1 MSKKPRHFLKG
12 GGAIS
17 PAREKL
23 SHLPDLPGVY
33 LFKDNQESVLYI
45 GKSKSI
51 RDRVRSYFHGSAKHN
66 LRIKLMVSRIHDFSL
81 IVTDTEAE
89 ALILEE
95 QLIKRHH
102 PRYNVALK
110 DGKSYPYCKLT
121 VGEMYPRLVLVRE
134 KIDSISEYYGP
145 YTSVKD
151 ARQVLKAVMTY
162 FPLRTSKMLLDGK
175 KTYRPCLNF
184 QMKRCLAPCQ
194 GDVNLEDYEKIVRQ
208 VRLFLKGRD
217 QELLQ
222 ELEKRMK
229 QSSKKLEFEKSAQ
242 YRDQIQAMRRI
253 FARQMV
259 LDVQGKDQDVFN
271 LYRESDSTGV
281 QVLFIR
287 NGRLLGTDFF
297 FFENSNKAT
306 NDNLLGQVLHR
317 IYMPEGSIVPREIL
331 LPFEYSD
338 RKLLEDALNQKS
350 VRRIYVVCPQ
360 KGRKKELVSMA
371 FSNAKVNLSE
381 QRSRFAKNTN
391 ILKHVKHEIKLN
403 RLPEVVEAFDISH
416 LSGTMTVAS
425 MVCWKKNSPSN
436 EDYRKYKI
444 NNISGPNDFA
454 SMKEVL
460 TRRYSRTLAEGKNL
474 PDLILIDG
482 GKGQI
487 NIAAKVL
494 TELGIL
500 QKVDL
505 IGLAK
510 GRSERKR
517 GRSRGKNVD
526 YEYVVKP
533 NQKNVI
539 RMHSNS
545 DVLFFL
551 QNIRDESHRFAI
563 EFQRKL
569 KRKNTLHSQIDNIP
583 GIGPK
588 RRRLLLKHFGSLT
601 GIRHAAL
608 EEILLVPGIPEKLA
622 KEIQSSLKTRKVL

>member
-33 LFKDNQESVLYI
+33 LFKDDQESVLYI

-51 RDRVRSYFHGSAKHN
+51 RNRVRSYFHGSAKHN

-194 GDVNLEDYEKIVRQ
+194 GDVSVEDYEKIVRQ

-297 FFENSNKAT
+297 FFEDSSEAT

-517 GRSRGKNVD
+517 GRSCGKNVD

-533 NQKNVI
+533 NQKNEI
-539 RMHSNS
+539 RMHRNS

-601 GIRHAAL
+601 GLRHAAL
-608 EEILLVPGIPEKLA
+608 EEILQVPGIPEKLA
-622 KEIQSSLKTRKVL
+622 KEIQSSLKN

>member
-33 LFKDNQESVLYI
+33 LFKDDQESVLYI

-51 RDRVRSYFHGSAKHN
+51 RNRVRSYFHGSAKHN

-175 KTYRPCLNF
+175 QTYRPCLNF

-194 GDVNLEDYEKIVRQ
+194 GDVSVEDYEKIVRQ

-297 FFENSNKAT
+297 FFEDSSEAT

-371 FSNAKVNLSE
+371 FRNAKVNLSE

-533 NQKNVI
+533 NQKNEI
-539 RMHSNS
+539 RMHRNS

-601 GIRHAAL
+601 GLRHAAL
-608 EEILLVPGIPEKLA
+608 EEILQVPGIPEKLA
-622 KEIQSSLKTRKVL
+622 KEIQSSLKN

>member
-1 MSKKPRHFLKG
+1 MSKNPRHILKG
-12 GGAIS
+12 GGSIS

-33 LFKDNQESVLYI
+33 LFKDDQESVLYI

-51 RDRVRSYFHGSAKHN
+51 QTRVRSYFHGSAKHN

-194 GDVNLEDYEKIVRQ
+194 GDVSVEDYEKIVRQ

-297 FFENSNKAT
+297 FFEDSSEAT

-533 NQKNVI
+533 NQKNEI
-539 RMHSNS
+539 RMHRNS

-601 GIRHAAL
+601 GLRHAAL
-608 EEILLVPGIPEKLA
+608 EEILQVPGIPEKLA
-622 KEIQSSLKTRKVL
+622 KEIQSSLKN

>member
-1 MSKKPRHFLKG
+1 MSNVTRHSSKSG
-12 GGAIS
+12 GDIS
-17 PAREKL
+17 PVREKL
-23 SHLPDLPGVY
+23 SHLPNLPGVY
-33 LFKDNQESVLYI
+33 LFKDDQDSILYI

-51 RDRVRSYFHGSAKHN
+51 RNRVRSYFNSSAKHN
-66 LRIKLMVSRIHDFSL
+66 LRIRLMTSRIHNLSL

-89 ALILEE
+89 ALILED

-102 PRYNVALK
+102 PRYNVALR

-121 VGEMYPRLVLVRE
+121 VGEMYPRLLLVRE
-134 KIDSISEYYGP
+134 NIDAKSEYYGP
-145 YTSVKD
+145 YPSVKD

-162 FPLRTSKMLLDGK
+162 FPLRTSKMQLDGT

-184 QMKRCLAPCQ
+184 QMERCLAPCR
-194 GDVNLEDYEKIVRQ
+194 GVVPAEEYAKIVRQ

-217 QELLQ
+217 KVLIKD
-222 ELEKRMK
+222 LEQKMK
-229 QSSKKLEFEKSAQ
+229 KSSERLEFEKSAQ

-253 FARQMV
+253 FERQMV
-259 LDVQGKDQDVFN
+259 LEVQGKDQDVFN
-271 LYRESDSTGV
+271 LFREADATGV

-297 FFENSNKAT
+297 FFEDSSEASD
-306 NDNLLGQVLHR
+306 DNLLGQVLHR

-338 RKLLEDALNQKS
+338 RKMLEDALNKKS
-350 VRRIYVVCPQ
+350 RHRVHVGCPR

-371 FSNAKVNLSE
+371 YSNAKVNLSE
-381 QRSRFAKNTN
+381 KRIRYVKNKD
-391 ILKHVKHEIKLN
+391 ILKHVKYEIKLD

-425 MVCWKKNSPSN
+425 MVCWKNNSPSN
-436 EDYRKYKI
+436 QDYRKFKI
-444 NNISGPNDFA
+444 RGISGQDDFA
-454 SMKEVL
+454 SIKEVL
-460 TRRYSRTLAEGKNL
+460 TRRYRRTLSERNAL
-474 PDLILIDG
+474 PDMILIDG

-494 TELGIL
+494 KELGIL
-500 QKVDL
+500 NKVDV

-510 GRSERKR
+510 GRSERKS
-517 GRSRGKNVD
+517 GRSRGKNID

-533 NQKNVI
+533 NQKNEI
-539 RMHSNS
+539 RMRRNS
-545 DVLFFL
+545 DVLYFL

-569 KRKNTLHSQIDNIP
+569 KRKHTLHSKIDDVP

-588 RRRLLLKHFGSLT
+588 RRRLLLNHFGSLT
-601 GIRHAAL
+601 GLKQAST
-608 EEILLVPGIPEKLA
+608 EEILQVPGIPEKLA
-622 KEIQSSLKTRKVL
+622 VEIRTHLNQ

>member
-23 SHLPDLPGVY
+23 SHLPDLPGIY
-33 LFKDNQESVLYI
+33 LFKDDQESVIYI

-51 RDRVRSYFHGSAKHN
+51 RNRVRSYFHGTAKHN

-110 DGKSYPYCKLT
+110 DGKTYPYCKLT

-194 GDVNLEDYEKIVRQ
+194 GDVSVEDYEKIVRQ

-297 FFENSNKAT
+297 FFEDSSEAT

-391 ILKHVKHEIKLN
+391 ILKHVKHEIKLS
-403 RLPEVVEAFDISH
+403 RLPQVVEAFDISH

-533 NQKNVI
+533 NQKNEI
-539 RMHSNS
+539 RMHRNS

-601 GIRHAAL
+601 GLRHATL
-608 EEILLVPGIPEKLA
+608 EEILQVPGIPEKLA
-622 KEIQSSLKTRKVL
+622 KEIQSSLKN

>member
-1 MSKKPRHFLKG
+1 MSNVTRHSSKSG
-12 GGAIS
+12 GDIS
-17 PAREKL
+17 PVREKL
-23 SHLPDLPGVY
+23 SHLPNLPGVY
-33 LFKDNQESVLYI
+33 LFKDDQDSILYI

-51 RDRVRSYFHGSAKHN
+51 RNRVRSYFNSSAKHN
-66 LRIKLMVSRIHDFSL
+66 LRIRLMTSRIHDLSL

-89 ALILEE
+89 ALILED

-102 PRYNVALK
+102 PRYNVALR

-121 VGEMYPRLVLVRE
+121 VGEMYPRLLLVRE
-134 KIDSISEYYGP
+134 KIDAKSEYYGP
-145 YTSVKD
+145 YPSVKD

-162 FPLRTSKMLLDGK
+162 FPLRTSKMQLDGT

-184 QMKRCLAPCQ
+184 QMERCLAPCR
-194 GDVNLEDYEKIVRQ
+194 GVVPAEEYAKIVRQ

-217 QELLQ
+217 KVLIKD
-222 ELEKRMK
+222 LEQKMK
-229 QSSKKLEFEKSAQ
+229 KSSERLEFEKSAQ

-253 FARQMV
+253 FERQMV
-259 LDVQGKDQDVFN
+259 LEVQGKDQDVFN
-271 LYRESDSTGV
+271 LFREAEATGV

-297 FFENSNKAT
+297 FFEDSSEASD
-306 NDNLLGQVLHR
+306 DNLLGQVLHR

-338 RKLLEDALNQKS
+338 RKMLEDALNKKS
-350 VRRIYVVCPQ
+350 RHRVHVGCPR

-371 FSNAKVNLSE
+371 YSNAKVNLSE
-381 QRSRFAKNTN
+381 KRIRYVKNKD
-391 ILKHVKHEIKLN
+391 ILKHVKYEIKLD

-425 MVCWKKNSPSN
+425 MVCWKNNSPSN
-436 EDYRKYKI
+436 QDYRKFKI
-444 NNISGPNDFA
+444 RGISGPDDFA
-454 SMKEVL
+454 GMKEVL
-460 TRRYSRTLAEGKNL
+460 TRRYSRTLSEGGAL
-474 PDLILIDG
+474 PDMILIDG

-494 TELGIL
+494 QELGIL
-500 QKVDL
+500 NKVDL

-510 GRSERKR
+510 GRSERKS
-517 GRSRGKNVD
+517 GRSRGKNID

-533 NQKNVI
+533 NQKNEI
-539 RMHSNS
+539 RMRRNS
-545 DVLFFL
+545 DVLYFL

-569 KRKNTLHSQIDNIP
+569 KRKHTLHSKIDDVP

-588 RRRLLLKHFGSLT
+588 RRRLLLNHFGSLT
-601 GIRHAAL
+601 GLKQAST
-608 EEILLVPGIPEKLA
+608 EEILQVPGIPEKLA
-622 KEIQSSLKTRKVL
+622 VEIWTHFNQ

>member
-33 LFKDNQESVLYI
+33 LFKDDQESVLYI

-51 RDRVRSYFHGSAKHN
+51 RNRVRSYFHGSAKHN

-194 GDVNLEDYEKIVRQ
+194 GDVSVEDYEKIVRQ

-297 FFENSNKAT
+297 FFEDSSEAT

-533 NQKNVI
+533 NQKNEI
-539 RMHSNS
+539 RMHRNS

-569 KRKNTLHSQIDNIP
+569 KRKNILHSQIDNIP

-601 GIRHAAL
+601 GLRHAAL
-608 EEILLVPGIPEKLA
+608 EEILQVPGIPEKLA
-622 KEIQSSLKTRKVL
+622 KEIQSSLKN

>member
-1 MSKKPRHFLKG
+1 MSNKPRHFLKG

-33 LFKDNQESVLYI
+33 LFKDDQESVLYI

-51 RDRVRSYFHGSAKHN
+51 RNRVRSYFHGSAKHN
-66 LRIKLMVSRIHDFSL
+66 MRIKLMVSRIHDFSL

-121 VGEMYPRLVLVRE
+121 VGDMYPRLVLVRE

-162 FPLRTSKMLLDGK
+162 FPLRTRKMLLDGK

-194 GDVNLEDYEKIVRQ
+194 GDVSVEDYEKIVRQ

-229 QSSKKLEFEKSAQ
+229 QSSKKLEYEKSAQ

-297 FFENSNKAT
+297 FFEDSSEAT

-350 VRRIYVVCPQ
+350 IRRIYVVCPQ

-381 QRSRFAKNTN
+381 HRSRFAKNTN

-533 NQKNVI
+533 NQKNEI
-539 RMHSNS
+539 RMHRNS

-601 GIRHAAL
+601 GLRHAAL
-608 EEILLVPGIPEKLA
+608 EEILQVPGIPEKLA
-622 KEIQSSLKTRKVL
+622 KEIQSSLKN

>member
-1 MSKKPRHFLKG
+1 MSNETRHSGKS

-23 SHLPDLPGVY
+23 SHLPNQPGVY
-33 LFKDNQESVLYI
+33 LFKDDQDSILYI

-51 RDRVRSYFHGSAKHN
+51 RNRVRSYFNSSAKHN
-66 LRIKLMVSRIHDFSL
+66 LRIRLMTSRIHDFSL

-102 PRYNVALK
+102 PRYNVDMK

-121 VGEMYPRLVLVRE
+121 VGEMYPRLMLVRE
-134 KIDSISEYYGP
+134 KIDAKSEYYGP
-145 YTSVKD
+145 YPSVKD
-151 ARQVLKAVMTY
+151 ARQVLKAVMTS
-162 FPLRTSKMLLDGK
+162 FPLRTSKMKLDGTR
-175 KTYRPCLNF
+175 TYRPCLNF
-184 QMKRCLAPCQ
+184 QMKRCLAPCR
-194 GDVNLEDYEKIVRQ
+194 GVVPVEEYAKIVRQ
-208 VRLFLKGRD
+208 VRLFLKGHD
-217 QELLQ
+217 KELLK
-222 ELEKRMK
+222 ELEQKMK
-229 QSSKKLEFEKSAQ
+229 QSSEKLEFEKSAQ
-242 YRDQIQAMRRI
+242 YRDQIQATRRI
-253 FARQMV
+253 FERQMV
-259 LDVQGKDQDVFN
+259 LEVQGKDQDVFN
-271 LYRESDSTGV
+271 LFRESDSTGV

-297 FFENSNKAT
+297 FFEDSNEASD
-306 NDNLLGQVLHR
+306 DNLLGQALHR

-338 RKLLEDALNQKS
+338 KKLLEEALNKKS
-350 VRRIYVVCPQ
+350 RHRVYVVCPR
-360 KGRKKELVSMA
+360 KGRKKELVTMA
-371 FSNAKVNLSE
+371 YNNAKVNLSE
-381 QRSRFAKNTN
+381 KRRRYVKNKD
-391 ILKHVKHEIKLN
+391 ILKHVKYEIKLK
-403 RLPEVVEAFDISH
+403 RVPTVVEAFDISH

-425 MVCWKKNSPSN
+425 MVCWKNNSPSKQ
-436 EDYRKYKI
+436 DYRKFKI
-444 NNISGPNDFA
+444 RGISGPDDFA
-454 SMKEVL
+454 GMKEVL
-460 TRRYSRTLAEGKNL
+460 TRHYSRVLAEAGTL

-494 TELGIL
+494 EELKIL
-500 QKVDL
+500 NKVDL

-517 GRSRGKNVD
+517 GRSRGQNVD

-533 NQKNVI
+533 NQKNEI
-539 RMHSNS
+539 RMRRDS
-545 DVLFFL
+545 DVLYFL

-569 KRKNTLHSQIDNIP
+569 KRKHTLHSKIDDVP

-588 RRRLLLKHFGSLT
+588 RRRILLNHFGSLT
-601 GIRHAAL
+601 GLKQASTD
-608 EEILLVPGIPEKLA
+608 EILQVPGIPEKLA
-622 KEIQSSLKTRKVL
+622 MEIQSHLNQ

>member
-1 MSKKPRHFLKG
+1 MSNVTRHSSISG
-12 GGAIS
+12 GDIS
-17 PAREKL
+17 PVREKL
-23 SHLPDLPGVY
+23 SHLPNLPGVY
-33 LFKDNQESVLYI
+33 LFKDDQDSILYI

-51 RDRVRSYFHGSAKHN
+51 RNRVRSYFNSSAKHN
-66 LRIKLMVSRIHDFSL
+66 LRIRLMTSRIHDLSL

-89 ALILEE
+89 ALILED

-102 PRYNVALK
+102 PRYNVALR

-121 VGEMYPRLVLVRE
+121 VGEMYPRLLLVRE
-134 KIDSISEYYGP
+134 KIDAKSEYYGP
-145 YTSVKD
+145 YPSVKD

-162 FPLRTSKMLLDGK
+162 FPLRTSKMQLDGT

-184 QMKRCLAPCQ
+184 QMERCLAPCR
-194 GDVNLEDYEKIVRQ
+194 GVVPAEEYAKIVRQ

-217 QELLQ
+217 KVLIKD
-222 ELEKRMK
+222 LEQKMK
-229 QSSKKLEFEKSAQ
+229 KSSERLEFEKSAQ

-253 FARQMV
+253 FERQMV
-259 LDVQGKDQDVFN
+259 LEVQGKDQDVFN
-271 LYRESDSTGV
+271 LFREADATGV

-297 FFENSNKAT
+297 FFEDSSEASD
-306 NDNLLGQVLHR
+306 DNLLGQVLHR

-338 RKLLEDALNQKS
+338 RKMLEDALNKKS
-350 VRRIYVVCPQ
+350 RHRVHVGCPR
-360 KGRKKELVSMA
+360 KGRKKDLVSMA
-371 FSNAKVNLSE
+371 YSNAKVNLSE
-381 QRSRFAKNTN
+381 KRIRYVKNKD
-391 ILKHVKHEIKLN
+391 ILKHVKYEIKLD

-425 MVCWKKNSPSN
+425 MVCWKNNSPSN
-436 EDYRKYKI
+436 QDYRKFKI
-444 NNISGPNDFA
+444 RGISGPDDFA
-454 SMKEVL
+454 GMKEVL
-460 TRRYSRTLAEGKNL
+460 TRRYSRTLSEGDAL
-474 PDLILIDG
+474 PDMILIDG

-494 TELGIL
+494 EELGIL
-500 QKVDL
+500 NKVDL

-510 GRSERKR
+510 GRSERKS
-517 GRSRGKNVD
+517 GRSRGKNID

-533 NQKNVI
+533 NQKNEI
-539 RMHSNS
+539 RMRRNS
-545 DVLFFL
+545 DVLYFL

-569 KRKNTLHSQIDNIP
+569 KRKHTLHSKIDDVP

-588 RRRLLLKHFGSLT
+588 RRRLLLNHFGSLT
-601 GIRHAAL
+601 GLKQAST
-608 EEILLVPGIPEKLA
+608 EEILQVPGIPEKLA
-622 KEIQSSLKTRKVL
+622 VEIWTHLNQ

>member
-33 LFKDNQESVLYI
+33 LFKDDQESVLYI

-51 RDRVRSYFHGSAKHN
+51 RNRVRSYFHGSAKHN
-66 LRIKLMVSRIHDFSL
+66 LRIKLMVSRIHNFSL

-121 VGEMYPRLVLVRE
+121 VGEMYPRLILVRE

-194 GDVNLEDYEKIVRQ
+194 GDVSVEDYEKIVRQ

-297 FFENSNKAT
+297 FFEDSSEAT

-533 NQKNVI
+533 NQKNEI
-539 RMHSNS
+539 RMHRNS

-601 GIRHAAL
+601 GLRHAAL
-608 EEILLVPGIPEKLA
+608 EEILQVPGIPEKLA
-622 KEIQSSLKTRKVL
+622 KEIQSSLKN

>member
-33 LFKDNQESVLYI
+33 LFKDDQESVLYI

-51 RDRVRSYFHGSAKHN
+51 RNRVRSYFHGSAKHN

-194 GDVNLEDYEKIVRQ
+194 GDVSVEDYEKIVRQ

-297 FFENSNKAT
+297 FFEDSSEAT

-460 TRRYSRTLAEGKNL
+460 TRRYSRTLTEGKNL

-533 NQKNVI
+533 NQKNEI
-539 RMHSNS
+539 RMHRNS

-601 GIRHAAL
+601 GLRHAAL
-608 EEILLVPGIPEKLA
+608 EEILQVPGIPEKLA
-622 KEIQSSLKTRKVL
+622 KEIQSSLKN

>member
-33 LFKDNQESVLYI
+33 LFKDDQESVLYI

-51 RDRVRSYFHGSAKHN
+51 RNRVRSYFHGSAKHN

-194 GDVNLEDYEKIVRQ
+194 GDVSVEDYEKIVRQ

-297 FFENSNKAT
+297 FFEDSSEAT

-338 RKLLEDALNQKS
+338 RKLLEDVLNQKS

-533 NQKNVI
+533 NQKNEI
-539 RMHSNS
+539 RMHRNS

-569 KRKNTLHSQIDNIP
+569 KRKDTLHSQIDNIP

-601 GIRHAAL
+601 GLRHAAL
-608 EEILLVPGIPEKLA
+608 EEILQVPGIPEKLA
-622 KEIQSSLKTRKVL
+622 KEIQSSLKN

>member
-12 GGAIS
+12 GGTIS

-33 LFKDNQESVLYI
+33 LFKDDQESVLYI

-51 RDRVRSYFHGSAKHN
+51 RNRVRSYFHGSAKHN

-121 VGEMYPRLVLVRE
+121 VGEMYPRLILVRE

-194 GDVNLEDYEKIVRQ
+194 GDVSVEDYEKIVRQ

-222 ELEKRMK
+222 ALEKRMK
-229 QSSKKLEFEKSAQ
+229 RSSKKLEFEKSAQ

-297 FFENSNKAT
+297 FFEDSSEAT

-517 GRSRGKNVD
+517 GRSCGKNVD

-533 NQKNVI
+533 NQKNEI
-539 RMHSNS
+539 RMHRNS

-601 GIRHAAL
+601 GLRHAAL
-608 EEILLVPGIPEKLA
+608 EEILQVPGIPEKLA
-622 KEIQSSLKTRKVL
+622 KEIQSSLKN

>member
-33 LFKDNQESVLYI
+33 LFKDDQESVLYI

-51 RDRVRSYFHGSAKHN
+51 RNRVRSYFHGSAKHN

-194 GDVNLEDYEKIVRQ
+194 GDVSVEDYEKIVRQ

-297 FFENSNKAT
+297 FFEDSSEAT

-371 FSNAKVNLSE
+371 FTNAKVNLSE
-381 QRSRFAKNTN
+381 QSSRFAKNTN

-533 NQKNVI
+533 NQKNEI
-539 RMHSNS
+539 RMHRNS

-601 GIRHAAL
+601 GLRHAAL
-608 EEILLVPGIPEKLA
+608 EEILQVPGIPEKLA
-622 KEIQSSLKTRKVL
+622 KEIQSSLKN

>member
-1 MSKKPRHFLKG
+1 MIKETRHAVKSG
-12 GGAIS
+12 GNIS
-17 PAREKL
+17 SARDKL
-23 SHLPDLPGVY
+23 SNLPNHPGVY
-33 LFKDNQESVLYI
+33 LFKDDQQSILYI

-51 RDRVRSYFHGSAKHN
+51 RNRVRSYFNNSAKHN
-66 LRIKLMVSRIHDFSL
+66 LRIQLMVSRIHDFSL

-121 VGEMYPRLVLVRE
+121 VGEMYPRLMLVRE
-134 KIDSISEYYGP
+134 KIDAKSEYYGP
-145 YTSVKD
+145 YPSVKD

-184 QMKRCLAPCQ
+184 QMKRCLAPCR
-194 GDVNLEDYEKIVRQ
+194 GVVSVEEYGKVVRQ

-217 QELLQ
+217 KELLR
-222 ELEKRMK
+222 ELEQRME
-229 QSSKKLEFEKSAQ
+229 QSSKKLEYEKSAQ
-242 YRDQIQAMRRI
+242 YRDQIRAMSRI
-253 FARQMV
+253 FERQMV
-259 LDVQGKDQDVFN
+259 LDVKGKDQDVFN
-271 LYRESDSTGV
+271 LFREADSTGV

-297 FFENSNKAT
+297 FFEDSREASA
-306 NDNLLGQVLHR
+306 DNLLGQALHR

-331 LPFEYSD
+331 LPFEYTD
-338 RKLLEDALNQKS
+338 RKLLEDALNKKS
-350 VRRIYVVCPQ
+350 ERRVYVVCPQ
-360 KGRKKELVSMA
+360 KGRKKELVIMA
-371 FSNAKVNLSE
+371 YNNAKVNLSE
-381 QRSRFAKNTN
+381 ERRRYAKKTN
-391 ILKHVKHEIKLN
+391 ILKHVKYELKLN

-425 MVCWKKNSPSN
+425 MVCWRNNSASKK
-436 EDYRKYKI
+436 DYRKYKI
-444 NNISGPNDFA
+444 KSISGPDDFA

-460 TRRYSRTLAEGKNL
+460 TRRYKRTLAEGEKL

-487 NIAAKVL
+487 NIAEKVL
-494 TELGIL
+494 AELGIL
-500 QKVDL
+500 RKVDL

-510 GRSERKR
+510 GRSARKM
-517 GRSRGKNVD
+517 GRSRGQNVD

-533 NQKNVI
+533 KQKNEI
-539 RMHSNS
+539 RMRRNS
-545 DVLFFL
+545 EVLYFL

-569 KRKNTLHSQIDNIP
+569 KRKDTLHSRIDDLQ

-601 GIRHAAL
+601 GLRQASL
-608 EEILLVPGIPEKLA
+608 DEIVQVPGIPQNLA
-622 KEIQSSLKTRKVL
+622 QEIQDFLQS

>member
-1 MSKKPRHFLKG
+1 MSNVTRHSSKSG
-12 GGAIS
+12 GDIS
-17 PAREKL
+17 PVREKL
-23 SHLPDLPGVY
+23 SHLPNLPGVY
-33 LFKDNQESVLYI
+33 LFKDDQDSILYI

-51 RDRVRSYFHGSAKHN
+51 RNRVRSYFNSSAKHN
-66 LRIKLMVSRIHDFSL
+66 LRIRLMTSRIHDLSL

-89 ALILEE
+89 ALILED

-102 PRYNVALK
+102 PRYNVALR

-121 VGEMYPRLVLVRE
+121 VGEMYPRLLLVRE
-134 KIDSISEYYGP
+134 KIDAKSEYYGP
-145 YTSVKD
+145 YPSVKD

-162 FPLRTSKMLLDGK
+162 FPLRTSKMQLDGT

-184 QMKRCLAPCQ
+184 QMERCLAPCR
-194 GDVNLEDYEKIVRQ
+194 GVVPAEEYAKIVRQ

-217 QELLQ
+217 KVLIKD
-222 ELEKRMK
+222 LEQKMK
-229 QSSKKLEFEKSAQ
+229 KSSERLEFEKSAQ

-253 FARQMV
+253 FERQMV
-259 LDVQGKDQDVFN
+259 LEVQGKDQDVFN
-271 LYRESDSTGV
+271 LFREADATGV

-297 FFENSNKAT
+297 FFEDSSEASD
-306 NDNLLGQVLHR
+306 DNLLGQVLHR

-338 RKLLEDALNQKS
+338 RKMLEDALNKKS
-350 VRRIYVVCPQ
+350 RHRVHVGCPR

-371 FSNAKVNLSE
+371 YSNAKVNLSE
-381 QRSRFAKNTN
+381 KRIRYVKNKD
-391 ILKHVKHEIKLN
+391 ILKHVKYEIKLD

-425 MVCWKKNSPSN
+425 MVCWKNNSPSN
-436 EDYRKYKI
+436 QDYRKFKI
-444 NNISGPNDFA
+444 RGISGPDDFA
-454 SMKEVL
+454 GMKEVL
-460 TRRYSRTLAEGKNL
+460 TRRYSRTLSEGGAL
-474 PDLILIDG
+474 PDMILIDG

-494 TELGIL
+494 EELGIL
-500 QKVDL
+500 NKVDL

-510 GRSERKR
+510 GRSERKS
-517 GRSRGKNVD
+517 GRSRGKNID

-533 NQKNVI
+533 NQKNEI
-539 RMHSNS
+539 RMRRNS
-545 DVLFFL
+545 DVLYFL

-569 KRKNTLHSQIDNIP
+569 KRKHTLHSKIDDVP

-588 RRRLLLKHFGSLT
+588 RRRMLLNHFGSLT
-601 GIRHAAL
+601 GLKQAST
-608 EEILLVPGIPEKLA
+608 EEILQVPGIPEKLA
-622 KEIQSSLKTRKVL
+622 VKIWTHLNQ

>member
-1 MSKKPRHFLKG
+1 MSNVTRHSSKSG
-12 GGAIS
+12 GDIS
-17 PAREKL
+17 PVREKL
-23 SHLPDLPGVY
+23 SHLPNLPGVY
-33 LFKDNQESVLYI
+33 LFKDDQDSILYI

-51 RDRVRSYFHGSAKHN
+51 RNRVRSYFNSSAKHN
-66 LRIKLMVSRIHDFSL
+66 LRIRLMTSRIHDLSL

-89 ALILEE
+89 ALILED

-102 PRYNVALK
+102 PRYNVALR

-121 VGEMYPRLVLVRE
+121 VGEMYPRLLLVRE
-134 KIDSISEYYGP
+134 KIDAKSEYYGP
-145 YTSVKD
+145 YPSVKD

-162 FPLRTSKMLLDGK
+162 FPLRTSKMQLDGT

-184 QMKRCLAPCQ
+184 QMERCLAPCR
-194 GDVNLEDYEKIVRQ
+194 GVVPAEEYAKIVRQ

-217 QELLQ
+217 KVLIKD
-222 ELEKRMK
+222 LEQKMK
-229 QSSKKLEFEKSAQ
+229 KSSERLEFEKSAQ

-253 FARQMV
+253 FERQMV
-259 LDVQGKDQDVFN
+259 LEVQGKDQDVFN
-271 LYRESDSTGV
+271 LFREADATGV

-297 FFENSNKAT
+297 FFEDSSEASD
-306 NDNLLGQVLHR
+306 DNLLGQVLHR

-338 RKLLEDALNQKS
+338 RKMLEDALNKKS
-350 VRRIYVVCPQ
+350 RHRVHVGCPR

-371 FSNAKVNLSE
+371 YSNAKVNLSE
-381 QRSRFAKNTN
+381 KRIRYVKNKD
-391 ILKHVKHEIKLN
+391 ILKHVKYEIKLD

-425 MVCWKKNSPSN
+425 MVCWKNNSPSN
-436 EDYRKYKI
+436 QDYRKFKI
-444 NNISGPNDFA
+444 RGISGPDDFA
-454 SMKEVL
+454 GMKEVL
-460 TRRYSRTLAEGKNL
+460 KRRYSRTLSEGGAL
-474 PDLILIDG
+474 PDMILIDG

-494 TELGIL
+494 EELGIL
-500 QKVDL
+500 NKVDL

-510 GRSERKR
+510 GRSERKS
-517 GRSRGKNVD
+517 GRSRGKNID

-533 NQKNVI
+533 NQKNEI
-539 RMHSNS
+539 RMRRNS
-545 DVLFFL
+545 DVLYFL

-569 KRKNTLHSQIDNIP
+569 KRKHTLHSKIDDVP

-588 RRRLLLKHFGSLT
+588 RRRLLLNHFGSLT
-601 GIRHAAL
+601 GLKQAST
-608 EEILLVPGIPEKLA
+608 EEILQVPGIPEKLA
-622 KEIQSSLKTRKVL
+622 VKIWTHLNQ

>member
-1 MSKKPRHFLKG
+1 MSNVTRHSSKSG
-12 GGAIS
+12 GDIS
-17 PAREKL
+17 PVREKL
-23 SHLPDLPGVY
+23 SHLPNLPGVY
-33 LFKDNQESVLYI
+33 LFKDDQDSILYI

-51 RDRVRSYFHGSAKHN
+51 RNRVRSYFNSSARHN
-66 LRIKLMVSRIHDFSL
+66 LRIRLMTSRIHDLSL

-89 ALILEE
+89 ALILED

-102 PRYNVALK
+102 PRYNVALR

-121 VGEMYPRLVLVRE
+121 VGEMYPRLLLVRE
-134 KIDSISEYYGP
+134 KIDAKSEYYGP
-145 YTSVKD
+145 YPSVKD

-162 FPLRTSKMLLDGK
+162 FPLRTSKMQLDGT

-184 QMKRCLAPCQ
+184 QMKRCLAPCR
-194 GDVNLEDYEKIVRQ
+194 GVVPAEEYAKIVRQ

-217 QELLQ
+217 KVLIKD
-222 ELEKRMK
+222 LEQKMK
-229 QSSKKLEFEKSAQ
+229 KSSERLEFEKSAQ

-253 FARQMV
+253 FERQMV
-259 LDVQGKDQDVFN
+259 LEVQGKDQDVFN
-271 LYRESDSTGV
+271 LFREADATGV

-297 FFENSNKAT
+297 FFEDSSEASD
-306 NDNLLGQVLHR
+306 DNLLGQVLHR

-338 RKLLEDALNQKS
+338 RKMLEDALNKKS
-350 VRRIYVVCPQ
+350 PHRVHVGCPR

-371 FSNAKVNLSE
+371 YSNAKVNLSE
-381 QRSRFAKNTN
+381 KRSRYVKNKD
-391 ILKHVKHEIKLN
+391 ILKHVKYEIKLD

-425 MVCWKKNSPSN
+425 MVCWKNNSPSN
-436 EDYRKYKI
+436 QDYRKFKI
-444 NNISGPNDFA
+444 RGISGPDDFA
-454 SMKEVL
+454 GMKEVL
-460 TRRYSRTLAEGKNL
+460 TRRYSRTLSEGGAL
-474 PDLILIDG
+474 PDMILIDG

-494 TELGIL
+494 EELGIL
-500 QKVDL
+500 NKVDL

-517 GRSRGKNVD
+517 GRSRGQNVD

-533 NQKNVI
+533 NQKNEI
-539 RMHSNS
+539 RMRRNS
-545 DVLFFL
+545 DVLYFL

-569 KRKNTLHSQIDNIP
+569 KRKHTLHSKIDDVP

-588 RRRLLLKHFGSLT
+588 RRRLLLNHFGSLT
-601 GIRHAAL
+601 GLKQAST
-608 EEILLVPGIPEKLA
+608 EEILQVPGIPEKLA
-622 KEIQSSLKTRKVL
+622 VKIWTHLNQ

>member
-33 LFKDNQESVLYI
+33 LFKDDQESVLYI

-51 RDRVRSYFHGSAKHN
+51 RNRVRSYFHGSAKHN

-121 VGEMYPRLVLVRE
+121 VGEMYPRLILVRE

-194 GDVNLEDYEKIVRQ
+194 GDVSVEDYEKIVRQ

-297 FFENSNKAT
+297 FFEDSSEAT

-533 NQKNVI
+533 NQKNEI
-539 RMHSNS
+539 RMHRNS

-601 GIRHAAL
+601 GLRHATL
-608 EEILLVPGIPEKLA
+608 EEILHVPGIPEKLA
-622 KEIQSSLKTRKVL
+622 KEIQSSLKN

>member
-33 LFKDNQESVLYI
+33 LFKDDQESVLYI

-51 RDRVRSYFHGSAKHN
+51 RNRVRSYFHGSAKHN

-194 GDVNLEDYEKIVRQ
+194 GDVSVEDYEKIVRQ

-229 QSSKKLEFEKSAQ
+229 QSSKKMEFEKSAQ

-297 FFENSNKAT
+297 FFEDSSEAT

-533 NQKNVI
+533 NQKNEI
-539 RMHSNS
+539 RMHRNS

-601 GIRHAAL
+601 GLRHAAL
-608 EEILLVPGIPEKLA
+608 EEILQVPGIPEKLA
-622 KEIQSSLKTRKVL
+622 KEIQSSLKN

>member
-33 LFKDNQESVLYI
+33 LFKDDQESVLYI

-194 GDVNLEDYEKIVRQ
+194 GDVSVEDYEKIVRQ

-297 FFENSNKAT
+297 FFEDSSEAT

-460 TRRYSRTLAEGKNL
+460 TRRYSRTLVEGKNL

-533 NQKNVI
+533 NQKNEI
-539 RMHSNS
+539 RMHRNS

-601 GIRHAAL
+601 GLRHAAL
-608 EEILLVPGIPEKLA
+608 EEILQVPGIPEKLA
-622 KEIQSSLKTRKVL
+622 KEIQSSLKN

>member
-1 MSKKPRHFLKG
+1 MSNVTRHSSKSG
-12 GGAIS
+12 GDIS
-17 PAREKL
+17 PVREKL
-23 SHLPDLPGVY
+23 SHLPNLPGVY
-33 LFKDNQESVLYI
+33 LFKDDQDSILYI

-51 RDRVRSYFHGSAKHN
+51 RNRVRSYFNSSARHN
-66 LRIKLMVSRIHDFSL
+66 LRIRLMTSRIHDLSL

-89 ALILEE
+89 ALILED

-102 PRYNVALK
+102 PRYNVALR

-121 VGEMYPRLVLVRE
+121 VGEMYPRLLLVRE
-134 KIDSISEYYGP
+134 KIDAKSEYYGP
-145 YTSVKD
+145 YPSVKD

-162 FPLRTSKMLLDGK
+162 FPLRTSKMQLDGT

-184 QMKRCLAPCQ
+184 QMKRCLAPCR
-194 GDVNLEDYEKIVRQ
+194 GVVPAEEYAKIVRQ

-217 QELLQ
+217 KVLIK
-222 ELEKRMK
+222 ELEQKMK
-229 QSSKKLEFEKSAQ
+229 QSSERLEFEKSAQ

-253 FARQMV
+253 FERQMV
-259 LDVQGKDQDVFN
+259 LEVQGKDQDVFN
-271 LYRESDSTGV
+271 LFREADSTGV

-297 FFENSNKAT
+297 FFEDSSEASD
-306 NDNLLGQVLHR
+306 DNLLGQVLHR

-338 RKLLEDALNQKS
+338 RKMLEDALNKKS
-350 VRRIYVVCPQ
+350 PHRVHVGCPR

-371 FSNAKVNLSE
+371 YSNAKVNLSE
-381 QRSRFAKNTN
+381 KRSRYVKNKD
-391 ILKHVKHEIKLN
+391 ILKHVKYEIKLD

-425 MVCWKKNSPSN
+425 MVCWKNNSPSN
-436 EDYRKYKI
+436 QDYRKFKI
-444 NNISGPNDFA
+444 RGISGPDDFA
-454 SMKEVL
+454 GMKEVL
-460 TRRYSRTLAEGKNL
+460 TRRYSRTLSEGGAL
-474 PDLILIDG
+474 PDMILIDG

-494 TELGIL
+494 EELGIL
-500 QKVDL
+500 NKVDL

-517 GRSRGKNVD
+517 GRSRGQNVD

-533 NQKNVI
+533 NQKNEI
-539 RMHSNS
+539 RMRRNS
-545 DVLFFL
+545 DVLYFL

-569 KRKNTLHSQIDNIP
+569 KRKHTLHSKIDDVP

-588 RRRLLLKHFGSLT
+588 RRRLLLNHFGSLT
-601 GIRHAAL
+601 GLKQAST
-608 EEILLVPGIPEKLA
+608 EEILQVPGIPEKLA
-622 KEIQSSLKTRKVL
+622 VEIRSHLNQ

>member
-1 MSKKPRHFLKG
+1 MSNVTRHSSKSG
-12 GGAIS
+12 GDIS
-17 PAREKL
+17 PVREKL
-23 SHLPDLPGVY
+23 SHLPNLPGVY
-33 LFKDNQESVLYI
+33 LFKDDQDSILYI

-51 RDRVRSYFHGSAKHN
+51 RNRVRSYFNSSAKHN
-66 LRIKLMVSRIHDFSL
+66 LRIRLMTSRIHDLSL

-89 ALILEE
+89 ALILED

-102 PRYNVALK
+102 PRYNVALR

-121 VGEMYPRLVLVRE
+121 VGEMYPRLLLVRE
-134 KIDSISEYYGP
+134 KIDAKSEYYGP
-145 YTSVKD
+145 YPSVKD

-162 FPLRTSKMLLDGK
+162 FPLRTSKMQLDGT

-184 QMKRCLAPCQ
+184 QMERCLAPCR
-194 GDVNLEDYEKIVRQ
+194 GVVPAEEYAKIVRQ

-217 QELLQ
+217 KVLIKD
-222 ELEKRMK
+222 LEQKMK
-229 QSSKKLEFEKSAQ
+229 KSSERLEFEKSAQ

-253 FARQMV
+253 FERQMV
-259 LDVQGKDQDVFN
+259 LEVQGKDQDVFN
-271 LYRESDSTGV
+271 LFREADATGV

-297 FFENSNKAT
+297 FFEDSSEASD
-306 NDNLLGQVLHR
+306 DNLLGQVLHR

-338 RKLLEDALNQKS
+338 RKMLEDALNKKS
-350 VRRIYVVCPQ
+350 RHRVHVGCPR

-371 FSNAKVNLSE
+371 YSNAKVNLSE
-381 QRSRFAKNTN
+381 KRIRYVKNKD
-391 ILKHVKHEIKLN
+391 ILKHVKYEIKLD

-425 MVCWKKNSPSN
+425 MVCWKNNSPSN
-436 EDYRKYKI
+436 QDYRKFKI
-444 NNISGPNDFA
+444 RGISGPDDFA
-454 SMKEVL
+454 GMKEVL
-460 TRRYSRTLAEGKNL
+460 TRRYSRTLSEGGAL
-474 PDLILIDG
+474 PDMILIDG

-487 NIAAKVL
+487 NIAAKVME
-494 TELGIL
+494 ELGIL
-500 QKVDL
+500 NKVDL

-510 GRSERKR
+510 GRSERKS
-517 GRSRGKNVD
+517 GRSRGKNID

-533 NQKNVI
+533 NQKNEI
-539 RMHSNS
+539 RMRRNS
-545 DVLFFL
+545 DVLYFL

-569 KRKNTLHSQIDNIP
+569 KRKHTLHSKIDDVP

-588 RRRLLLKHFGSLT
+588 RKRLLLNHFGSLT
-601 GIRHAAL
+601 GLKQAST
-608 EEILLVPGIPEKLA
+608 EEILQVPGIPEKLA
-622 KEIQSSLKTRKVL
+622 VEIWAHLNQ

>member
-12 GGAIS
+12 GGVIS

-33 LFKDNQESVLYI
+33 LFKDDQESVLYI

-51 RDRVRSYFHGSAKHN
+51 RNRVRSYLHGSAKHN

-194 GDVNLEDYEKIVRQ
+194 GDVSVEDYEKIVRQ

-297 FFENSNKAT
+297 FFEDSSEAT

-533 NQKNVI
+533 NQKNEI
-539 RMHSNS
+539 RMHRNS

-601 GIRHAAL
+601 GLRHAAL
-608 EEILLVPGIPEKLA
+608 EEILQVPEIPEKLA
-622 KEIQSSLKTRKVL
+622 KEIQSSLKN

>member
-1 MSKKPRHFLKG
+1 MSKIPRHFLKG
-12 GGAIS
+12 GGTIS

-33 LFKDNQESVLYI
+33 LFKDDQESVLYI

-81 IVTDTEAE
+81 IVTDTEVE

-121 VGEMYPRLVLVRE
+121 VGEMYPRLILVRE

-162 FPLRTSKMLLDGK
+162 FPLRTSKMLLDGE

-184 QMKRCLAPCQ
+184 QMNRCLAPCQ
-194 GDVNLEDYEKIVRQ
+194 GDVSVEDYEKIVRQ

-222 ELEKRMK
+222 EIEKRMK

-297 FFENSNKAT
+297 FFEDSSEAT

-533 NQKNVI
+533 NQKNEI
-539 RMHSNS
+539 RMHRNS

-551 QNIRDESHRFAI
+551 QNIRDESPRFAI
-563 EFQRKL
+563 EFQGIL
-569 KRKNTLHSQIDNIP
+569 KRKNTLQSQIDNIP

-601 GIRHAAL
+601 GLRHAAL
-608 EEILLVPGIPEKLA
+608 EEILQVPGIPEKLA
-622 KEIQSSLKTRKVL
+622 KEIQSSLKN

>member
-1 MSKKPRHFLKG
+1 MSNVTRHSSKSG
-12 GGAIS
+12 GDIS
-17 PAREKL
+17 PVREKL
-23 SHLPDLPGVY
+23 SHLPNLPGVY
-33 LFKDNQESVLYI
+33 LFKDDQDSILYI

-51 RDRVRSYFHGSAKHN
+51 RNRVRSYFNSSAKHN
-66 LRIKLMVSRIHDFSL
+66 LRIRLMTSRIHDLSL

-89 ALILEE
+89 ALILED

-102 PRYNVALK
+102 PRYNVALR

-121 VGEMYPRLVLVRE
+121 VGEMYPRLLLVRE
-134 KIDSISEYYGP
+134 KIDAKSEYYGP
-145 YTSVKD
+145 YPSVKD

-162 FPLRTSKMLLDGK
+162 FPLRTSKMQLDGT

-184 QMKRCLAPCQ
+184 QMERCLAPCR
-194 GDVNLEDYEKIVRQ
+194 GVVPAEEYAKIVRQ

-217 QELLQ
+217 KVLIKD
-222 ELEKRMK
+222 LEQKMK
-229 QSSKKLEFEKSAQ
+229 KSSERLEFEKSAQ

-253 FARQMV
+253 FERQMV
-259 LDVQGKDQDVFN
+259 LEVQGKDQDVFN
-271 LYRESDSTGV
+271 LFREADATGV

-297 FFENSNKAT
+297 FFEDSSEASD
-306 NDNLLGQVLHR
+306 DNLLGQVLHR

-338 RKLLEDALNQKS
+338 RKMLEDALNKKS
-350 VRRIYVVCPQ
+350 RHRVHVGCPR
-360 KGRKKELVSMA
+360 KGRKKDLVSMA
-371 FSNAKVNLSE
+371 YSNAKVNLSE
-381 QRSRFAKNTN
+381 KRIRYVKNKD
-391 ILKHVKHEIKLN
+391 ILKHVKYEIKLD

-425 MVCWKKNSPSN
+425 MVCWKNNSPSN
-436 EDYRKYKI
+436 QDYRKFKI
-444 NNISGPNDFA
+444 RSISGPDDFA
-454 SMKEVL
+454 GMKEVL
-460 TRRYSRTLAEGKNL
+460 TRRYSRTLAEGAAL
-474 PDLILIDG
+474 PDMILIDG

-494 TELGIL
+494 EELGIL
-500 QKVDL
+500 NKVDL

-510 GRSERKR
+510 GRSERKS
-517 GRSRGKNVD
+517 GRSRGKNID

-533 NQKNVI
+533 NQKNEI
-539 RMHSNS
+539 RMRRNS
-545 DVLFFL
+545 DVLYFL

-569 KRKNTLHSQIDNIP
+569 KRKHTLHSKIDDVP

-588 RRRLLLKHFGSLT
+588 RRRLLLNHFGSLT
-601 GIRHAAL
+601 GLKQAST
-608 EEILLVPGIPEKLA
+608 EEILQVPGIPEKLA
-622 KEIQSSLKTRKVL
+622 VKIWTHLNQ

>member
-33 LFKDNQESVLYI
+33 LFKDDQESVLYI

-51 RDRVRSYFHGSAKHN
+51 RNRVRSYFHGSAKHN

-121 VGEMYPRLVLVRE
+121 VGEMYPRLILVRE

-194 GDVNLEDYEKIVRQ
+194 GDVSVEDYEKIVRQ

-242 YRDQIQAMRRI
+242 YRDQIQAIRRI

-297 FFENSNKAT
+297 FFEDSSEAT

-391 ILKHVKHEIKLN
+391 ILKHVKHEIKLS
-403 RLPEVVEAFDISH
+403 RLPQVVEAFDISH

-444 NNISGPNDFA
+444 NNISGPNDYA

-533 NQKNVI
+533 NQKNEI
-539 RMHSNS
+539 RMHRNS

-601 GIRHAAL
+601 GLKHATL
-608 EEILLVPGIPEKLA
+608 EEILQVPGIPEKLA
-622 KEIQSSLKTRKVL
+622 KEIQSSLKN

>member
-33 LFKDNQESVLYI
+33 LFKDDQESVLYI

-194 GDVNLEDYEKIVRQ
+194 GDVSVEDYEKIVRQ

-297 FFENSNKAT
+297 FFEDSSEAT

-403 RLPEVVEAFDISH
+403 RLPKVVEAFDISH

-444 NNISGPNDFA
+444 NNISGPNDYA

-533 NQKNVI
+533 NQKNEI
-539 RMHSNS
+539 RMHRNS

-601 GIRHAAL
+601 GLRHAAL
-608 EEILLVPGIPEKLA
+608 EEILQVPGIPEKLA
-622 KEIQSSLKTRKVL
+622 KEIQSSLKN

>member
-1 MSKKPRHFLKG
+1 MNKETRHAVKG
-12 GGAIS
+12 GGDIS
-17 PAREKL
+17 SARDKL
-23 SHLPDLPGVY
+23 SNLPNLPGVY
-33 LFKDNQESVLYI
+33 LFKDDQQSILYI

-51 RDRVRSYFHGSAKHN
+51 RNRVRSYFNNSAKHN
-66 LRIKLMVSRIHDFSL
+66 LRIQLMVSRIHDFSL

-121 VGEMYPRLVLVRE
+121 VGEMYPRLMLVRE
-134 KIDSISEYYGP
+134 KIDVKSEYYGP
-145 YTSVKD
+145 YPSVKD

-162 FPLRTSKMLLDGK
+162 FPLRTSKMSLDGK

-184 QMKRCLAPCQ
+184 QMKHCLAPYR
-194 GDVNLEDYEKIVRQ
+194 GDVSVEDYGKIVRQ

-259 LDVQGKDQDVFN
+259 LDVQGRDQDVFN

-297 FFENSNKAT
+297 FFEDSSEAT

-517 GRSRGKNVD
+517 GRSRSKNVD

-533 NQKNVI
+533 NQKNEI
-539 RMHSNS
+539 RMHRNS

-601 GIRHAAL
+601 GLRHAAL
-608 EEILLVPGIPEKLA
+608 EEILQVPGIPGKLA
-622 KEIQSSLKTRKVL
+622 KEIQSSLKN

>member
-1 MSKKPRHFLKG
+1 MSNVTRHSSKSG
-12 GGAIS
+12 GDIS
-17 PAREKL
+17 PVREKL
-23 SHLPDLPGVY
+23 SHLPNLPGVY
-33 LFKDNQESVLYI
+33 LFKDDQDSILYI

-51 RDRVRSYFHGSAKHN
+51 RNRVRSYFNSSARHN
-66 LRIKLMVSRIHDFSL
+66 LRIRLMTSRIHDLSL

-102 PRYNVALK
+102 PRYNVALR

-121 VGEMYPRLVLVRE
+121 VGEMYPRLLLVRE
-134 KIDSISEYYGP
+134 KIDAKSEYYGP
-145 YTSVKD
+145 YPSVKD

-162 FPLRTSKMLLDGK
+162 FPLRTSKMQLDGT

-184 QMKRCLAPCQ
+184 QMKRCLAPCR
-194 GDVNLEDYEKIVRQ
+194 GVVPAEEYAKIVRQ

-217 QELLQ
+217 KVLIK
-222 ELEKRMK
+222 ELEQKMK
-229 QSSKKLEFEKSAQ
+229 QSSERLEFEKSAQ

-253 FARQMV
+253 FERQMV
-259 LDVQGKDQDVFN
+259 LEVQGKDQDVFN
-271 LYRESDSTGV
+271 LFREADATGV

-297 FFENSNKAT
+297 FFEDSSEASD
-306 NDNLLGQVLHR
+306 DNLLGQVLHR

-338 RKLLEDALNQKS
+338 RKMLEDALNKKS
-350 VRRIYVVCPQ
+350 PHRVHVGCPR

-371 FSNAKVNLSE
+371 YSNAKVNLSE
-381 QRSRFAKNTN
+381 KRSRYVKNKD
-391 ILKHVKHEIKLN
+391 ILKHVKYEIKLD

-425 MVCWKKNSPSN
+425 MVCWKNNSPSN
-436 EDYRKYKI
+436 QDYRKFKI
-444 NNISGPNDFA
+444 RGISGPDDFA
-454 SMKEVL
+454 GMKEVL
-460 TRRYSRTLAEGKNL
+460 TRRYSRTLSEGGAL
-474 PDLILIDG
+474 PDMILIDG

-494 TELGIL
+494 EELGIL
-500 QKVDL
+500 NKVDL

-517 GRSRGKNVD
+517 GRSRGQNID

-533 NQKNVI
+533 NQKNEI
-539 RMHSNS
+539 RMRRNS
-545 DVLFFL
+545 DVLYFL

-569 KRKNTLHSQIDNIP
+569 KRKHTLHSKIDDVP

-588 RRRLLLKHFGSLT
+588 RRRLLLNHFGSLT
-601 GIRHAAL
+601 GLKQAST
-608 EEILLVPGIPEKLA
+608 EEILQVPGIPEKLA
-622 KEIQSSLKTRKVL
+622 VEIRSHLNQ